1 MTENKQHKN
10 QTPSNF
16 TKQQEAQKMLADG
29 FPVEVICKVL
39 DMTPDKVLRGHFWR
53 MTPALNAL
61 KIDQSQILITG
72 KQR

>member
-39 DMTPDKVLRGHFWR
+39 DMTPDKVLRGHF
-53 MTPALNAL
+53 
-61 KIDQSQILITG
+61 
-72 KQR
+72 